1 MSSAMNNANNAGG
14 GGGGGGGAPRGALVP
29 KPASGF
35 KWVIKYARVSRDNAP
50 RIAELVAQGYQ
61 PAPETGPRT
70 RLAVKSNTV
79 TYFKATQVLKK
90 IAQPKVKKVIIDEKQ
105 MFSMADLASALE
117 DDANN
122 AAAAPAGAA
131 AAAGAGGGGGGGAG
145 GGPVAGWGGEQEG
158 EIVVQSNSQEL
169 ASAFAGMGMGGNN
182 NNGMSRS
189 RSRKTR
195 KTRKSRKMSRK
206 YRR

>member
-1 MSSAMNNANNAGG
+1 MSSAMNNGNNAGG
-14 GGGGGGGAPRGALVP
+14 GGGGGGASRGALVP

-70 RLAVKSNTV
+70 RLSVKSNTV

-90 IAQPKVKKVIIDEKQ
+90 IAQPKVKKVIIDEKK

-117 DDANN
+117 EDANN
-122 AAAAPAGAA
+122 AAAAPAAA
-131 AAAGAGGGGGGGAG
+131 AAAGGGGG

-182 NNGMSRS
+182 NMGMS

-195 KTRKSRKMSRK
+195 KVRKSRKMSRK

>member
-1 MSSAMNNANNAGG
+1 MSSAMNNNNAGG
-14 GGGGGGGAPRGALVP
+14 GGGGGGGRGALVP

-35 KWVIKYARVSRDNAP
+35 KWVIKYARVSKDNAA

-70 RLAVKSNTV
+70 RLAARSNTV

-90 IAQPKVKKVIIDEKQ
+90 IAQPKVKKVIIDEKK

-117 DDANN
+117 EDANN
-122 AAAAPAGAA
+122 AAPAAP
-131 AAAGAGGGGGGGAG
+131 AGGGGGGA
-145 GGPVAGWGGEQEG
+145 PVAGWGGEQQG

-169 ASAFAGMGMGGNN
+169 ANALAGMGMGGNN

-189 RSRKTR
+189 RKTRSRKTR
-195 KTRKSRKMSRK
+195 GRSRK

>member
-1 MSSAMNNANNAGG
+1 MSSAMNNGNNAG

-70 RLAVKSNTV
+70 RLSVKSNTV

-90 IAQPKVKKVIIDEKQ
+90 IAQPKVKKVIIDEKK

-117 DDANN
+117 EDANN
-122 AAAAPAGAA
+122 AVAAPA
-131 AAAGAGGGGGGGAG
+131 AGGGG

-182 NNGMSRS
+182 NTGMS

-195 KTRKSRKMSRK
+195 KVRKSRKMSRK

>member
-1 MSSAMNNANNAGG
+1 MSSAMNNNNAGG
-14 GGGGGGGAPRGALVP
+14 GGGGGGGRGALVP

-35 KWVIKYARVSRDNAP
+35 KWVIKYARVSKDNAA

-61 PAPETGPRT
+61 EAPETGPRT
-70 RLAVKSNTV
+70 RLAARSNTV

-90 IAQPKVKKVIIDEKQ
+90 IAQPKVKKVIIDEKK

-117 DDANN
+117 EDANN
-122 AAAAPAGAA
+122 AAP
-131 AAAGAGGGGGGGAG
+131 AAGAGGGGGGA
-145 GGPVAGWGGEQEG
+145 PVAGWGGEQQG

-169 ASAFAGMGMGGNN
+169 ANALAGMGMGGNN
-182 NNGMSRS
+182 NGMS

-195 KTRKSRKMSRK
+195 SRKTRGRSRK

>member
-1 MSSAMNNANNAGG
+1 MSSAMNNNNAGG
-14 GGGGGGGAPRGALVP
+14 GGGGGGGGRGALVP

-35 KWVIKYARVSRDNAP
+35 KWVIKYARVSKDNAA

-61 PAPETGPRT
+61 EAPETGPRT
-70 RLAVKSNTV
+70 RLAARSNTV

-90 IAQPKVKKVIIDEKQ
+90 IAQPKVKKVIIDEKK

-117 DDANN
+117 EDANN
-122 AAAAPAGAA
+122 AAP
-131 AAAGAGGGGGGGAG
+131 AAGAGGGGGGA
-145 GGPVAGWGGEQEG
+145 PVAGWGGEQQG

-169 ASAFAGMGMGGNN
+169 ANALAGMGMGGNN

-189 RSRKTR
+189 RKTRSRKTR
-195 KTRKSRKMSRK
+195 GRSRK

>member
-1 MSSAMNNANNAGG
+1 MSSAMNNNNAGGG

-61 PAPETGPRT
+61 PAPETGVRT
-70 RLAVKSNTV
+70 RLALKSNTV

-90 IAQPKVKKVIIDEKQ
+90 IAQPKVKKVIIDEKK

-117 DDANN
+117 EDANN

-131 AAAGAGGGGGGGAG
+131 AAAGAGGG

-189 RSRKTR
+189 RKTR
-195 KTRKSRKMSRK
+195 KARKSRKLSRK

>member
-1 MSSAMNNANNAGG
+1 MSSAMNNNNAGG
-14 GGGGGGGAPRGALVP
+14 GGGGGASRGALVP

-61 PAPETGPRT
+61 PAPETGVRT
-70 RLAVKSNTV
+70 RLALKSNTV

-90 IAQPKVKKVIIDEKQ
+90 IAQPKVKKVIIDEKK

-117 DDANN
+117 EDANN

-131 AAAGAGGGGGGGAG
+131 AAAGAGGGG

-189 RSRKTR
+189 RKTR
-195 KTRKSRKMSRK
+195 KARKSRKMTRK

>member
-1 MSSAMNNANNAGG
+1 MSYAMNNNNAGGVGG
-14 GGGGGGGAPRGALVP
+14 GGGGDEAGASRGALVP

-79 TYFKATQVLKK
+79 TYFRATQVLKK
-90 IAQPKVKKVIIDEKQ
+90 IAQPKVKKVIIDEKK

-122 AAAAPAGAA
+122 AAAAPA
-131 AAAGAGGGGGGGAG
+131 AGAGGGGG

-189 RSRKTR
+189 RKTRKDRKTR
-195 KTRKSRKMSRK
+195 GRSRK

>member
-1 MSSAMNNANNAGG
+1 MSSAMNNANNAGSG
-14 GGGGGGGAPRGALVP
+14 GGSGGGGGGAPRGALVP

-50 RIAELVAQGYQ
+50 RIAELIAQGYQ
-61 PAPETGPRT
+61 PAPEAGPRT

-90 IAQPKVKKVIIDEKQ
+90 IAQPKVKKVIIDEKK

-131 AAAGAGGGGGGGAG
+131 AAAGAGGGG
-145 GGPVAGWGGEQEG
+145 PVAGWGGEQQG

-189 RSRKTR
+189 RKTR
-195 KTRKSRKMSRK
+195 KARKSRKMTRK

>member
-1 MSSAMNNANNAGG
+1 MSSAMNNNNAGG
-14 GGGGGGGAPRGALVP
+14 GGGGGGGRGALVP

-50 RIAELVAQGYQ
+50 RIAELIAQGYQ

-79 TYFKATQVLKK
+79 TYFRATQVLKK
-90 IAQPKVKKVIIDEKQ
+90 IAQPKVNKVIIDEKK

-117 DDANN
+117 EDANN
-122 AAAAPAGAA
+122 AAPAGAA
-131 AAAGAGGGGGGGAG
+131 AAAGAGGG

-189 RSRKTR
+189 RKTR
-195 KTRKSRKMSRK
+195 KVRKSRKMTRK
-206 YRR
+206 YRG

>member
-1 MSSAMNNANNAGG
+1 MSSAMNDANNAGG
-14 GGGGGGGAPRGALVP
+14 GGGGGGGGASKGALVP

-61 PAPETGPRT
+61 PAPETGVRT
-70 RLAVKSNTV
+70 RLALKSNTV

-90 IAQPKVKKVIIDEKQ
+90 IAQPKVKKVIIDEKK

-117 DDANN
+117 EDANN

-131 AAAGAGGGGGGGAG
+131 AAAGAGGGG

-189 RSRKTR
+189 RKTR
-195 KTRKSRKMSRK
+195 KARKSRKMTRK

>member
-1 MSSAMNNANNAGG
+1 MSSAMNDANNAGG
-14 GGGGGGGAPRGALVP
+14 GGGGASRGALVP

-61 PAPETGPRT
+61 PAPETGVRT
-70 RLAVKSNTV
+70 RLALKSNTV

-90 IAQPKVKKVIIDEKQ
+90 IAQPKVKKVIIDEKK

-117 DDANN
+117 EDANN

-131 AAAGAGGGGGGGAG
+131 AAAGAGG

-189 RSRKTR
+189 RKTRKNR
-195 KTRKSRKMSRK
+195 KTRKSQKMSRK

>member
-1 MSSAMNNANNAGG
+1 MSSAMNNNNAGG
-14 GGGGGGGAPRGALVP
+14 GGGGGGGRGALVP

-35 KWVIKYARVSRDNAP
+35 KWVIKYARVSKDNAA

-70 RLAVKSNTV
+70 RLAARSNTV

-90 IAQPKVKKVIIDEKQ
+90 IAQPKVKKVIIDEKK

-117 DDANN
+117 EDANN
-122 AAAAPAGAA
+122 AAPAAP
-131 AAAGAGGGGGGGAG
+131 AGGGGGGGGA
-145 GGPVAGWGGEQEG
+145 PVAGWGGEQQG

-169 ASAFAGMGMGGNN
+169 ANALAGMGMGGNN

-189 RSRKTR
+189 RKTRSRKTR
-195 KTRKSRKMSRK
+195 GRSRK

>member
-1 MSSAMNNANNAGG
+1 MSSAMNDANNAGG
-14 GGGGGGGAPRGALVP
+14 GGGGASRGALVP

-61 PAPETGPRT
+61 PAPETGVRT
-70 RLAVKSNTV
+70 RLALKSNTV

-90 IAQPKVKKVIIDEKQ
+90 IAQPKVKKVIIDEKK

-117 DDANN
+117 EDANN

-131 AAAGAGGGGGGGAG
+131 AAGAGGGG

-189 RSRKTR
+189 RKTRKNR
-195 KTRKSRKMSRK
+195 KTRKSQKMSRK

>member
-1 MSSAMNNANNAGG
+1 MSSAMNNANNAGGG

-90 IAQPKVKKVIIDEKQ
+90 IAQPKVKKVIIDEKK

-117 DDANN
+117 EDANN
-122 AAAAPAGAA
+122 AAAAPA
-131 AAAGAGGGGGGGAG
+131 AAAGAGGGG
-145 GGPVAGWGGEQEG
+145 PIAGWGGEQEG

-169 ASAFAGMGMGGNN
+169 ASAFAGMGMSGNN

-189 RSRKTR
+189 RKTR
-195 KTRKSRKMSRK
+195 KARKSRKMTRK

>member
-1 MSSAMNNANNAGG
+1 MSSAMNNNNAGGG

-35 KWVIKYARVSRDNAP
+35 KWVIKYARVSKDNAA
-50 RIAELVAQGYQ
+50 RIAELRAQGYLE
-61 PAPETGPRT
+61 APETGPRT
-70 RLAVKSNTV
+70 RLAARSNTV

-90 IAQPKVKKVIIDEKQ
+90 IAQPKVKKVIIDETK

-117 DDANN
+117 EDANN
-122 AAAAPAGAA
+122 AAPAAP
-131 AAAGAGGGGGGGAG
+131 AGGGGGGA
-145 GGPVAGWGGEQEG
+145 PVAGWGGEQQG

-169 ASAFAGMGMGGNN
+169 AIALARMGMGGNN

-189 RSRKTR
+189 RKTR
-195 KTRKSRKMSRK
+195 KNMKTRGRSRK